1 MTQER
6 PTHPMAPLGREHDET
21 FSSAD
26 FEDFWDRTLAQARGF
41 ELSVRIDRIDSPVKT
56 IDVFDVSFSGF
67 QGEEVKGWLRRP
79 RGRPEQAA
87 AVVEFVG
94 YGNGRG
100 EHIDNLLWSSAG
112 YAHLTMDTRGQG
124 SVHSPGHTADSHGS
138 GPSVPGFASRG
149 LTDPAHYYY
158 RRLIV
163 DAVRAV
169 DAMRSLDGIDPS
181 RVALFGASQGGGVA
195 LAVAGLVPDLA
206 AVVAKVPFLC
216 DIPRALALAESGP
229 YMEIVE
235 WLGTHVHR
243 EQEAMRAL
251 SYVDAVNFGPRA
263 TAPALFSAGLR
274 DTVCPAPTVS
284 RAFDAYAGGKE
295 LRIWKYG
302 GHSGGGST
310 EDLDVLRF
318 LDTHLGGQRHRPA

>member
-1 MTQER
+1 MTQAR
-6 PTHPMAPLGREHDET
+6 LTHPMTPVSREHDEAA
-21 FSSAD
+21 SSAD
-26 FEDFWDRTLAQARGF
+26 FDDFWEKTLAEARSF

-67 QGEEVKGWLRRP
+67 QGEAVKGWLRKPKGLSERA
-79 RGRPEQAA
+79 G

-124 SVHSPGHTADSHGS
+124 SVHSLGHTADPHGS

-149 LTDPAHYYY
+149 ITDPSDYYY

-216 DIPRALALAESGP
+216 DIPRALTLAESGP
-229 YMEIVE
+229 YMEIVK
-235 WLGTHVHR
+235 WLETHVHR

-274 DTVCPAPTVS
+274 DTVCPAPTVAS
-284 RAFDAYAGGKE
+284 AFDAYAGGKE

-302 GHSGGGST
+302 GHGGGGST
-310 EDLDVLRF
+310 EDLEVLRF
-318 LDTHLGGQRHRPA
+318 LDAHLG